1 MSDVLCVS
9 LLIGFLLC
17 SGCIITAIIQ
27 NASKPIPVGK
37 LVLLTDEVDGE
48 KDFALEMS
56 EYALSQVKEGDQVI
70 LEAQFISVSKHA
82 D

>member
-1 MSDVLCVS
+1 MSDVLCAS

-27 NASKPIPVGK
+27 NASKPIAVGK
-37 LVLLTDEVDGE
+37 LILLTDEVDGE